1 MFRRKRSRKDRAVP
15 VPAAAPVDPAPVA
28 EPEPAPA
35 RRTWRDAG
43 LFLLVRA
50 AHPRQAI
57 LTAAGLT
64 GAAALVGRDPREL
77 GLIFATVLVGQA
89 MLGWHNDVVDR
100 RRDADNETRR
110 KPVGQGLLDPGTV
123 WFAITCGALVVVP
136 LSVANG
142 VTAGSAYLVSLAIG
156 LMGNVSFR
164 RSWLSWLPW
173 AASYALY
180 PAFLSYGGW
189 GGAAMGDPPEIS
201 ITVLAGALGICVHFL
216 RALPG
221 LVADNRDGYRNL
233 PLRIALKIGAP
244 WLLWLSITATLLVVA
259 GLLVTGNRVG
269 LDQ

>member
-1 MFRRKRSRKDRAVP
+1 
-15 VPAAAPVDPAPVA
+15 
-28 EPEPAPA
+28 
-35 RRTWRDAG
+35 
-43 LFLLVRA
+43 
-50 AHPRQAI
+50 
-57 LTAAGLT
+57 
-64 GAAALVGRDPREL
+64 
-77 GLIFATVLVGQA
+77 

-100 RRDADNETRR
+100 KRDAANESRR
-110 KPVGQGLLDPGTV
+110 KPVGQGLLDPGHRLVRDHLRRARSSYPSPSPT
-123 WFAITCGALVVVP
+123 GSRPEALTWCR
-136 LSVANG
+136 SRSGWWA
-142 VTAGSAYLVSLAIG
+142 TS
-156 LMGNVSFR
+156 SFR

-233 PLRIALKIGAP
+233 PLRVALKIGAP
-244 WLLWLSITATLLVVA
+244 WLLWLSIAATILVVA